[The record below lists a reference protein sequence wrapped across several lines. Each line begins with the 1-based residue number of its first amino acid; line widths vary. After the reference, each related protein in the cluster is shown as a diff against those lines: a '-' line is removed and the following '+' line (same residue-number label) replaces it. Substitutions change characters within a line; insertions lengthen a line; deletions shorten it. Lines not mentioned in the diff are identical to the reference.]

1 MKKKRILVTGAGGF
15 IGSHLVETLIKKN
28 FKVTA
33 LVQYSVDNNY
43 GWLDSIKIKNN
54 NPKIITG
61 DICDSIFVDK
71 ICRNIDYIIHLAALI
86 SIPYSYRSPLSYI
99 NTNILGTTNLLEG
112 CRKYKIKHFIHT
124 STSEVYGSAKYAPI
138 DENHPLNAQ
147 SPYAASKI
155 ASDQICLSFQK
166 SFNLPITIIRPF
178 NTFGPRQ
185 SLRAVIPTIL
195 YQASIN
201 NTIELG
207 NLDATRDFTF
217 VDDTVNGFICA
228 LNKKKTIGEVIN
240 LGTGYEISIR
250 DIVKLTSKIL
260 NKKLIIKKKTERFRP
275 KKSEVTRLV
284 SNNKKAKK
292 LIKWKPNYALKKGF
306 EKGLIKTLKWV
317 LEQKKDIVKLKRFN
331 D

>member
-15 IGSHLVETLIKKN
+15 IGSNLVETLIKRN

-275 KKSEVTRLV
+275 KKSEVKRLV
-284 SNNKKAKK
+284 
-292 LIKWKPNYALKKGF
+292 
-306 EKGLIKTLKWV
+306 
-317 LEQKKDIVKLKRFN
+317 
-331 D
+331 

>member
-1 MKKKRILVTGAGGF
+1 MKNKRILVTGAGGF
-15 IGSHLVETLIKKN
+15 IGSNLVETLVKKN

-71 ICRNIDYIIHLAALI
+71 ICRKIDYIIHLAALI

-112 CRKYKIKHFIHT
+112 CRKHKIKHFIHT
-124 STSEVYGSAKYAPI
+124 STSEVYGSAKYVPI

-155 ASDQICLSFQK
+155 AADQICLSFQK

-195 YQASIN
+195 YQAATN
-201 NTIELG
+201 NKIELG
-207 NLDATRDFTF
+207 NLNSTRDFTF
-217 VDDTVNGFICA
+217 VDDTVSGFICA
-228 LNKKKTIGEVIN
+228 LNKKKTIGEIIN
-240 LGTGYEISIR
+240 LGTGYEFSIK
-250 DIVKLTSKIL
+250 DIVNLTSKIL
-260 NKKLIIKKKTERFRP
+260 NKKLSVKKKIERFRP
-275 KKSEVTRLV
+275 KKSEVSRLL

-292 LIKWKPNYALKKGF
+292 LLNWKPKYASKDGF
-306 EKGLIKTLKWV
+306 EKGLAKTLKWV
-317 LEQKKDIVKLKRFN
+317 LTQKNTSIKIKKFN

>member
-1 MKKKRILVTGAGGF
+1 M
-15 IGSHLVETLIKKN
+15 
-28 FKVTA
+28 
-33 LVQYSVDNNY
+33 VQYNVENNY
-43 GWLDSIKIKNN
+43 GWLDKIQFKKNKPN
-54 NPKIITG
+54 IVTG

-71 ICRNIDYIIHLAALI
+71 ICKDKDYIIHLAALI

-124 STSEVYGSAKYAPI
+124 STSEVYGSAKYVPI

-155 ASDQICLSFQK
+155 AADQICLSFQKK

-195 YQASIN
+195 YQAAIKD
-201 NTIELG
+201 TIELG
-207 NLDATRDFTF
+207 NLNTKRDFTY
-217 VDDTVNGFICA
+217 VDDTVNGFIKTI
-228 LNKKKTIGEVIN
+228 NRKKTIGEVIN
-240 LGTGYEISIR
+240 LGTGHEVSIK
-250 DIVKLTSKIL
+250 DIVILTSKIL
-260 NKKLIIKKKTERFRP
+260 NKKLIIKKKVERFRP
-275 KKSEVTRLV
+275 KKSEVTRLL

-292 LIKWKPNYALKKGF
+292 LLNWKPVYSSTKGF
-306 EKGLIKTLKWV
+306 KKGLINTLKWV
-317 LEQKKDIVKLKRFN
+317 LKQKKNNVKLKIFN